1 MHDFSNRPG
10 DALASLIPVWS
21 TSFNGKC
28 SCKDYQRKMNNWGW
42 ELCSG
47 EHHKRIVDHLVTQK
61 KHLTPILRSM
71 PDALLRK
78 GASILLAR
86 ALDLSKPA
94 DHRQPAEGEPDN

>member
-1 MHDFSNRPG
+1 MRDFENKVG
-10 DALASLIPVWS
+10 DALASLIPEWS
-21 TSFNGKC
+21 TSFEGKC
-28 SCKDYQRKMNNWGW
+28 SCKDYQRKMNQWGW
-42 ELCSG
+42 ETCSTTQ
-47 EHHKRIVDHLVTQK
+47 HAAIVNHLLSQK

-94 DHRQPAEGEPDN
+94 DRQQPAEGEPSS